1 MILHGRGMDSFKRWG
16 CCAQAGTTLAVQ
28 LALRCQAHYVEARL
42 DARFRNA
49 RSWDSL
55 VTTAHA
61 SWKGHA
67 IEAGSADAIVIDS

>member
-1 MILHGRGMDSFKRWG
+1 MLKRKQH
-16 CCAQAGTTLAVQ
+16 AAVQ
-28 LALRCQAHYVEARL
+28 LVTRCQAHYVEAQL

-61 SWKGHA
+61 SWKSHA
-67 IEAGSADAIVIDS
+67 IAAGSNEAIVIDG